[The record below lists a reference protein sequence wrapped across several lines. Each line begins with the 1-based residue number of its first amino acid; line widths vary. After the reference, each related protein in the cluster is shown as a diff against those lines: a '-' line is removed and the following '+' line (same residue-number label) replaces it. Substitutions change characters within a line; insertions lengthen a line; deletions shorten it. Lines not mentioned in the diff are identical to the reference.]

1 MTSFH
6 PKSILILLGLLPI
19 IVFSVGTS
27 RSQTQS
33 LGEPEEPDF
42 FFVTGG
48 PYTQQKGS
56 PQIIWANQ
64 WLWTKLGDLNS
75 RDLTGSG
82 RFELGLTD
90 RWELDFEFGF
100 LQLRERLNITSSSSE
115 SGSADL
121 LFGIRYRLL
130 DEAVAP
136 FTLTL
141 GPQVVAPVASRSRG
155 LGVGKMG
162 YGGDITLGKDWDRS
176 VFAVASFNGIWRPN
190 VPTFPDGSGLQVDL
204 SEVVLS
210 AALGFRAMER
220 PTLRGTH
227 HDLHVFTEINAA
239 YMQELETRE
248 KIHSVQYTI
257 APGVRYGF
265 TSGSGTLTEAG
276 LSFPIGLNDATPAW
290 GFIVQ
295 FQFEMAG
302 TQ

>member
-1 MTSFH
+1 MAKFH
-6 PKSILILLGLLPI
+6 PKNILILLSFLPI

-27 RSQTQS
+27 ISQTQS

-64 WLWTKLGDLNS
+64 LLWTKLGNLNS
-75 RDLTGSG
+75 RDLSGSG

-100 LQLRERLNITSSSSE
+100 LQLRERLNKTSLSSE
-115 SGSADL
+115 GGSDDL

-130 DEAVAP
+130 DESVAP

-141 GPQVVAPVASRSRG
+141 GPQVIAPVASRSRG
-155 LGVGKMG
+155 LGVGRIG
-162 YGGDITLGKDWDRS
+162 YAGDITLGKDWGHS
-176 VFAVASFNGIWRPN
+176 VFAVTSINGIWRPN
-190 VPTFPDGSGLQVDL
+190 VPTFPDGSGPQVDL
-204 SEVVLS
+204 AEIVLS
-210 AALGFRAMER
+210 AALGFRAIEH
-220 PTLRGTH
+220 PTTRGTH
-227 HDLHVFTEINAA
+227 HDLHVFTEINSA
-239 YMQELETRE
+239 YIQELETRE
-248 KIHSVQYTI
+248 KIHSAQYTF

-265 TSGSGTLTEAG
+265 TSSSGNLTEVG
-276 LSFPIGLNDATPAW
+276 LSLPIGLNNVTPGW

-302 TQ
+302 IQ